1 MKKAFI
7 FVTKLNI
14 IILFITTIVHKE
26 HKKLMFKNGNGE
38 LTAKMSKKAI
48 NDWLTYRPTSGRLYV
63 AQAAMLELY
72 AALQRMR

>member
-26 HKKLMFKNGNGE
+26 HKKLMFKNGKNHAGKD
-38 LTAKMSKKAI
+38 TKS
-48 NDWLTYRPTSGRLYV
+48 
-63 AQAAMLELY
+63 
-72 AALQRMR
+72 